1 MINMLNRITTVIFNE
16 YHTHT
21 PKGSTTGIGFRPAS
35 YWGYEDYFINDVDSK
50 KLINALK
57 IIKNTKPE
65 TIKKNSVVY
74 ASRASEIP
82 RFKLKEYIK
91 DNNLKKTSIAD
102 RADVIIIN
110 KGYFETMVNKFNK
123 DIHNFI
129 NEDYLMNHTKE
140 IFKNGYNQEDVNIN
154 IVSNNKDKHNTAYI
168 DSNRMKGIDWKK
180 LENKQPGCKD
190 FYEKNIHTTEGIV
203 FQTYR
208 ENKLVE
214 LATLIFSQ
222 ANDVISGKVK
232 FVFDEELFVELNK
245 EGIELDDEYLQT
257 LRDML
262 FSKDDANVKLGF
274 EMMSNLVLNQSTLL
288 TISFLLNEM
297 FYTTKFRPSYYTNNN
312 SNLKGLLK
320 LLRTKGIMWERDW
333 KSFGTGLRINFK
345 TGKEGD
351 IVRKF
356 LLDNINREF
365 KLSNSA
371 AEAIVDVVFSTEVK

>member
-1 MINMLNRITTVIFNE
+1 MLNRITTVAFNE
-16 YHTHT
+16 YHNHT
-21 PKGSTTGIGFRPAS
+21 PKGSTTGISFRPTS
-35 YWGYEDYFINDVDSK
+35 YWGYEDYFINEDDSK

-57 IIKNTKPE
+57 IIKDTKSE
-65 TIKKNSVVY
+65 TIKKDSVVY

-91 DNNLKKTSIAD
+91 DNNLKKTSRSD

-110 KGYFETMVNKFNK
+110 KGYYNDMIKKFNIG
-123 DIHNFI
+123 IHNFV
-129 NEDYLMNHTKE
+129 NEDYLTCNAQV
-140 IFKNGYNQEDVNIN
+140 IFKNAYNNEDSSIN
-154 IVSNNKDKHNTAYI
+154 IFSNSKDKHNVVYVDA
-168 DSNRMKGIDWKK
+168 NRMKSVDWKK
-180 LENKQPGCKD
+180 LESKQPGCKD
-190 FYEKNIHTTEGIV
+190 YYENNIHTTEGII

-214 LATLIFSQ
+214 LATLISNQ
-222 ANDVISGKVK
+222 SNNIINGKVK

-262 FSKDDANVKLGF
+262 FSKDESNVKLGF

-288 TISFLLNEM
+288 TIAFLLNEM
-297 FYTTKFRPSYYTNNN
+297 FHTTKFRPSYYTNNN

-320 LLRTKGIMWERDW
+320 LLRTKGIVWERDW
-333 KSFGTGLRINFK
+333 KSFGTGLRLNFK
-345 TGKEGD
+345 TGKEGE

-371 AEAIVDVVFSTEVK
+371 AEAIVDVVFSTEVQ